1 VKRRILYL
9 IAGLFTLSLA
19 VGAVALLQP
28 HDDNDNDPGQ
38 LSPHDGWIDR
48 SPHKQ
53 GFISS
58 GDIRLEYLEWGRG
71 PREEQ
76 PPIVFLA
83 GLGLTAH
90 IYDEIAPQ
98 FADTFRVIA
107 LTRRGVGASEKPT
120 HSYSLATLVD
130 DIRQAL
136 DALGIHR
143 AILVGHS
150 FGCQE
155 AAAFA
160 IQYPDRVARIIY
172 LDGAYQIS
180 PELNELNS
188 QVCEFLPQYSEEVG
202 SSFPALLDWHR
213 NNRAGWNEACEADFR
228 STRVT
233 RPEGISARSSTP
245 DVIFKL
251 IDSVAESPADF
262 SKVTSPALAI
272 FADHQLDELLAR
284 LEAPARRKAVPLVQ
298 RFAQAQHEQVERFKQ
313 NVKNAQV
320 VELVDAD
327 HMCFTQR
334 PQQVVEAMRQF
345 LIPAN

>member
-1 VKRRILYL
+1 MKRRILYT
-9 IAGLFTLSLA
+9 IAGLLTSSLA
-19 VGAVALLQP
+19 IGAVALLLP
-28 HDDNDNDPGQ
+28 HDDDNGAGP

-58 GDIRLEYLEWGRG
+58 GDVRLECLEWGRS
-71 PREEQ
+71 PHEEQ

-90 IYDEIAPQ
+90 IYDDIAPQ
-98 FADTFRVIA
+98 FVDAFRVVA
-107 LTRRGVGASEKPT
+107 LTRRGVGASDKPT
-120 HSYSLATLVD
+120 NSYSLPTLVD

-136 DALGIHR
+136 DELGIRR

-160 IQYPDRVARIIY
+160 IQYPDRVAQIIY
-172 LDGAYQIS
+172 LDGAYQTS
-180 PELNELNS
+180 PELIELS
-188 QVCEFLPQYSEEVG
+188 SELSTFLPQYSEEVG

-228 STRVT
+228 ATRVT
-233 RPEGISARSSTP
+233 RPEGISVRSSTP
-245 DVIFKL
+245 DVVFTL
-251 IDSVAESPADF
+251 MDFVAKSPPDF

-272 FADHQLDELLAR
+272 FADHQLDDLLAR
-284 LEAPARRKAVPLVQ
+284 LEASARKKAAPLVQ
-298 RFAQAQHEQVERFKQ
+298 RFAQAQHEQIERFKQ

-320 VELVDAD
+320 IELVDAD

-334 PQQVVEAMRQF
+334 PQEVVEAMREF
-345 LIPAN
+345 LIPSN